1 MNNDELVKNLKIVL
15 IVALVIGIVAAVLYL
30 IYDLALIWQAM
41 AAGILTGFL
50 VLMLILF
57 IALSIY
63 LWIKN
68 FLTKRELKGVETEL
82 KNCKAQLKKFREE
95 QNEN

>member
-30 IYDLALIWQAM
+30 IYGLALIWQTM

-68 FLTKRELKGVETEL
+68 FLTKRELKRVETEL

>member
-1 MNNDELVKNLKIVL
+1 MDNEELVKNLKIVL

-30 IYDLALIWQAM
+30 IYGLALIWQAM

-68 FLTKRELKGVETEL
+68 FLTKRELKRVETEL
-82 KNCKAQLKKFREE
+82 MSCKAQLKKFQGEE
-95 QNEN
+95 NEN

>member
-30 IYDLALIWQAM
+30 IYGLALIWQAM

-68 FLTKRELKGVETEL
+68 FLTKRELKRVETEL

>member
-30 IYDLALIWQAM
+30 IYGLALIWQAM

-57 IALSIY
+57 IALAIY

-68 FLTKRELKGVETEL
+68 FLNKRELKKVETEL
-82 KNCKAQLKKFREE
+82 NNCKSQLKKFREE
-95 QNEN
+95 KNEN

>member
-30 IYDLALIWQAM
+30 IYGLALIWQAM

-68 FLTKRELKGVETEL
+68 FLTKRELKRVETEL
-82 KNCKAQLKKFREE
+82 MNCKTQLKKFQRE